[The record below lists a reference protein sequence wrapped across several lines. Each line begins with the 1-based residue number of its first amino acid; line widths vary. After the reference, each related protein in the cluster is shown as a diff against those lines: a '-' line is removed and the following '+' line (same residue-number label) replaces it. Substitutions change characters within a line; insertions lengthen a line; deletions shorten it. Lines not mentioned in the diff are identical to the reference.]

1 MLLGL
6 CRISTQVLLGV
17 GVPEHGVSGGFD
29 NLASSLNVLLQ
40 HSEIIQVFGEERKGK
55 ERKGKERKGK
65 ERKGKE
71 RKGKERKGLSASI
84 DEKASMIPGCPGAA
98 LHY

>member
-17 GVPEHGVSGGFD
+17 GVPEHGVSGGFH

-40 HSEIIQVFGEERKGK
+40 YSAIISGFQ
-55 ERKGKERKGK
+55 
-65 ERKGKE
+65 
-71 RKGKERKGLSASI
+71 
-84 DEKASMIPGCPGAA
+84 
-98 LHY
+98 